1 MNAGRSSVA
10 EELHDP
16 IVDPEVKRI
25 IAATLLAI
33 EKAPNN
39 WVVLKAIEDGI
50 AAVDAHTAD
59 GDALAYA
66 EDRISEYAI
75 NERLL
80 NGDDVEVALSGGRLR
95 RQERDAESKPRSTS
109 GNVHLEK
116 RTLIVDRA
124 SDIQPE
130 KIGWLWPG
138 RIARGKHTTIAGDPG
153 TGKSQA
159 MLSIA
164 AAFTTGGILPCNEGR
179 APLGNVIVLAAE
191 DGIADTIVPRLLAA
205 GADLERV
212 GILVATRNE
221 NSATQSFNLQAD
233 LDLLEKKIAEI
244 GDVCLVCIDPI
255 SSYLGKVDSHKNAE
269 LRAVLEPIGRMA
281 ERQRVAMLSITHFNK
296 SGAGTP
302 TKALYRFIGSIAFTA
317 APRVAF
323 VVADDPDNKDRRLL
337 LHGKNN
343 LAPTP
348 QGLAYRL
355 MQTLVG
361 EHKDIVASYVA
372 WESEPVSTTADEALG
387 GGNNSD
393 PTATDDAIEF
403 LEAILAN
410 GPVAVSDVEKEA
422 REAGYL
428 KPDQPISQS
437 KPFRSARRELRIKP
451 SKAGMH
457 EGWVWALPAHAEDDL

>member
-1 MNAGRSSVA
+1 MNTGRSSVA
-10 EELHDP
+10 EELHEP

-33 EKAPNN
+33 KKAPNN
-39 WVVLKAIEDGI
+39 WVAAKAIEDGI

-80 NGDDVEVALSGGRLR
+80 NGDDVQLALEAGRLR
-95 RQERDAESKPRSTS
+95 RQERDAASKSR
-109 GNVHLEK
+109 EK
-116 RTLIVDRA
+116 RTLIVERA

-130 KIGWLWPG
+130 KIDWLWPG

-212 GILVATRNE
+212 SILVATRNE
-221 NSATQSFNLQAD
+221 NGATQSFNLQAD

-361 EHKDIVASYVA
+361 EQEDIVASYVA